1 MPEPNTH
8 VPHHTQREN
17 DTTNGGG
24 AEGAAPI
31 GTIARPLC
39 VWCECWRCF
48 ESIKSIESIES
59 VESSDSIESIESTQ
73 SIEPIE
79 SIEF

>member
-1 MPEPNTH
+1 MYKVPEANTH

-39 VWCECWRCF
+39 VWCECWRSF
-48 ESIKSIESIES
+48 VWHEYRIYRIYKIYR
-59 VESSDSIESIESTQ
+59 V
-73 SIEPIE
+73 
-79 SIEF
+79 